1 MFKLLTKHRKF
12 YQPFVFF
19 AFFDKPEKCFFFF
32 LRESSKNNIS
42 FQLISLACGGGGGVG
57 GSLGFKSCRL
67 IEPKLEFLDVL
78 LIEIPVY
85 FFTPS
90 TFSSSYFSLFGCTQ
104 FLPLS

>member
-1 MFKLLTKHRKF
+1 M
-12 YQPFVFF
+12 
-19 AFFDKPEKCFFFF
+19 FF
-32 LRESSKNNIS
+32 LNYFRESSKNNIS

-57 GSLGFKSCRL
+57 GSLGLRSSRL